1 VTRGLLDRILGGP
14 GLRRGRRHPHRL
26 MAGEAL
32 DWWRVERLERG
43 RLLRLRAEMRV
54 PGDAWL
60 ELGVEESDGRAVLH
74 QRALYHPHGLLGDVY
89 WWAVWPFHGIV
100 FGGMQRNLARA
111 AEAAEAA
118 KTPEEIR

>member
-1 VTRGLLDRILGGP
+1 
-14 GLRRGRRHPHRL
+14 
-26 MAGEAL
+26 
-32 DWWRVERLERG
+32 
-43 RLLRLRAEMRV
+43 
-54 PGDAWL
+54 
-60 ELGVEESDGRAVLH
+60 VLH

>member
-1 VTRGLLDRILGGP
+1 GLMDRVVGGP

-26 MAGEAL
+26 MVGEAL

-54 PGDAWL
+54 PGEAWL
-60 ELGVEESDGRAVLH
+60 ELGVEDADADGDGDGRSVLR
-74 QRALYHPHGLLGDVY
+74 QRALYHPRGLLGDLY

-100 FGGMQRNLARA
+100 
-111 AEAAEAA
+111 
-118 KTPEEIR
+118 